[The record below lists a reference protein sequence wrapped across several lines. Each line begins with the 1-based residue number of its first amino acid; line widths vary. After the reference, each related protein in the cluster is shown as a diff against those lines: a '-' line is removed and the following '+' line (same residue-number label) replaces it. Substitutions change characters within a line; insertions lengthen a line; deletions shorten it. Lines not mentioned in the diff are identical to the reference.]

1 MNHSNPIILACL
13 SVFAASLFVAGCETR
28 ERVVVHEP
36 VHERVVVHD
45 PPPPVIQEK
54 VIVRP

>member
-1 MNHSNPIILACL
+1 MNNSNPVILACL
-13 SVFAASLFVAGCETR
+13 SVVAASLFVVGCETR

-36 VHERVVVHD
+36 VHERVVVHE
-45 PPPPVIQEK
+45 PPAIEEK

>member
-1 MNHSNPIILACL
+1 MSNSNPVIVACL
-13 SVFAASLFVAGCETR
+13 AVFAASLFIAGCETR
-28 ERVVVHEP
+28 ERVVVREP

-45 PPPPVIQEK
+45 PPPAVEEK